1 MSPGETL
8 GDGGGAMVDQRM
20 RRHAVA
26 ALRRQGHE
34 VAAAT
39 ASSLAARG
47 TDARTAAANLYTKK
61 I

>member
-8 GDGGGAMVDQRM
+8 GDDGSAMVDQRM

-26 ALRRQGHE
+26 ALCRQGHE
-34 VAAAT
+34 VAAAM
-39 ASSLAARG
+39 ASSLTVRG
-47 TDARTAAANLYTKK
+47 TDARTAAANLYTEK

>member
-8 GDGGGAMVDQRM
+8 VDGDGTMVDQRM

-34 VAAAT
+34 VVAAT
-39 ASSLAARG
+39 ASSLTARG
-47 TDARTAAANLYTKK
+47 TDGRTVATNLYTEK